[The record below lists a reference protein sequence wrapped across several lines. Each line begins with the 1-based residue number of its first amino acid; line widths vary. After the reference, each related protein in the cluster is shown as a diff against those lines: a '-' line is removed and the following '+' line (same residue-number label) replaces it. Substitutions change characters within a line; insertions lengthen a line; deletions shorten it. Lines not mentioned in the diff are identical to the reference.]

1 VEFIEHR
8 LRVHL
13 ERLSEEIVQV
23 DLVGFVNARDG
34 YRAAVTGFTGASGSA
49 HFFLFAVSLDH
60 GASSGGHI
68 NLLSVCPVLE
78 RGVVRDEGSRPL
90 VGVVDHIFVHTVLK
104 VFLLVCVEEKVKT
117 GEVTK

>member
-1 VEFIEHR
+1 MKFVEHR

-13 ERLSEEIVQV
+13 EGLSEEIVKV

-34 YRAAVTGFTGASGSA
+34 NRAAVTWFAGARGSA

-60 GASSGGHI
+60 GACSSGHVD
-68 NLLSVCPVLE
+68 LLCVCPVLE
-78 RGVVRDEGSRPL
+78 RGVVRDEGGRPL
-90 VGVVDHIFVHTVLK
+90 VGVVDHIFVYTVLE

-117 GEVTK
+117 REVTK